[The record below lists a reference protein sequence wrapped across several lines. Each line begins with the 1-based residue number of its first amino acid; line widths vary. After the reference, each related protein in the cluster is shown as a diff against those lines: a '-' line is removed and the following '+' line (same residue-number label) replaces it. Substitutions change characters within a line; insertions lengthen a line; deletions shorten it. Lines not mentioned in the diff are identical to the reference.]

1 MSKNLSDL
9 TSVNIEA
16 LCTPEH
22 DAGCREWVT
31 KSCYSNFSNRIN
43 PYVYYASCAGVSQSG
58 GMVECG
64 AVTSKEPM
72 NPYSAGTCLQC
83 VQTW

>member
-1 MSKNLSDL
+1 MIFLN
-9 TSVNIEA
+9 A
-16 LCTPEH
+16 H
-22 DAGCREWVT
+22 D
-31 KSCYSNFSNRIN
+31 
-43 PYVYYASCAGVSQSG
+43 PYVYYAYCAGVPQSG